1 MNAAT
6 APRPLTSVTNF
17 SDQKLAEQRAHE
29 PSMEEIL
36 ASIRRIIADDTAF
49 PLAPKIVAPAPPPAI
64 AAVPAFAPPR
74 EAQEPQK
81 PLVPAPQ
88 ISPQPAPVEATAPP
102 VWTAPASAPP
112 VETFVAAAV
121 PVALA
126 PPPRDVSPP
135 QQEVSVT
142 VAPLPVPKVEAKP
155 IASDVLDLAFPA
167 EAATQGADTGNIAIQ
182 MAIHVP
188 AAIPAE
194 PAAIAPPAVEPMPE
208 AVPQWALEQALA
220 SESAPEPEFFE
231 APPPR
236 PVLLARQN
244 PAPQPAIP
252 EALTSPGTEAAVL
265 SSFQTL
271 ATSMFLNNS
280 AMVENLTREMLRPM
294 LKTWLDDN
302 LPVMVERLVRA
313 EIERVARGG
322 R

>member
-6 APRPLTSVTNF
+6 APRPLTPVTKI

-64 AAVPAFAPPR
+64 AN
-74 EAQEPQK
+74 
-81 PLVPAPQ
+81 VPAPAPLHEAQAPARQ
-88 ISPQPAPVEATAPP
+88 ILPQPAPAEATDPP
-102 VWTAPASAPP
+102 VLTAPASVPP
-112 VETFVAAAV
+112 VETFVAAAG
-121 PVALA
+121 PVALVPPTRDV
-126 PPPRDVSPP
+126 PPP
-135 QQEVSVT
+135 QEVQVT
-142 VAPLPVPKVEAKP
+142 VAPQPVHKADDKP
-155 IASDVLDLAFPA
+155 PASDVLDLAFPA
-167 EAATQGADTGNIAIQ
+167 EAATQGADTGQIAIQ
-182 MAIHVP
+182 LPIHVP

-194 PAAIAPPAVEPMPE
+194 PAAVVPPAVEPMPE

-231 APPPR
+231 APPPPR
-236 PVLLARQN
+236 PVQVARQN
-244 PAPQPAIP
+244 PAPQPAIS